1 MHDLPVGLPERDP
14 LTGAISRAAMH
25 GLIEDMLAHGV
36 RTDDPFAL
44 ILFDIDRFKLV
55 NFGFGDNQ
63 GDGVLQAIATTG
75 QQCLRAGDL
84 IGRWGGQQ
92 FLCLLPNTLPADAYR
107 VAESIRKA
115 IETKAM
121 HINANLIHAT
131 ASFGVACFP
140 MDGNLVR
147 QLLSATDAALYAAK
161 ESGRNRT
168 MLAGNLE
175 HQPYGVGNMLEAALR
190 EDRVTVAYQPIV
202 DLKNGKVVAEE
213 ALARITT
220 PAGKTL
226 AASEFIDSARLLQ
239 LTHKIDRTVMLQT
252 MQHCARLLVANDHPI
267 NHFVNISGNLLHHP
281 AVVEELL
288 DTTRAICMSCGN
300 LVGPVKPLV
309 IEVTERELLG
319 DIATAR
325 ALLKPFTDF
334 GLRLALD
341 DFGSGYSSF
350 HYLAEFPFSFLKIE
364 GSLITQL
371 TNRKVRTMVQGIQR
385 TAKELELITVAEFVE
400 NAAIA
405 DIARDIGIDWAQG
418 YYFGEPKVSH

>member
-1 MHDLPVGLPERDP
+1 MHDLHEALPERDP
-14 LTGAISRAAMH
+14 LTGTASRAAMH
-25 GLIEDMLAHGV
+25 DLIENILADGV
-36 RTDDPFAL
+36 RTDPPFAL

-55 NFGFGDNQ
+55 NFGFGGNQ
-63 GDGVLQAIATTG
+63 GDGVLQAVAATG
-75 QQCLRAGDL
+75 QQCLRAGDI

-92 FLCLLPNTLPADAYR
+92 FLCFLPNTLPAAAYG

-121 HINANLIHAT
+121 HINTNVIHAT

-140 MDGNLVR
+140 KDGNLIR

-202 DLKNGKVVAEE
+202 DLKNDKVVAEE
-213 ALARITT
+213 ALARIIILD
-220 PAGKTL
+220 GKTL

-252 MQHCARLLVANDHPI
+252 MQHCVQLLTSHDRPI
-267 NHFVNISGNLLHHP
+267 SHFVNISGNLLHHP

-288 DTTRAICMSCGN
+288 ATTMKFCMACGD
-300 LVGPVKPLV
+300 LVGPIKPLV

-319 DIATAR
+319 DITAAR

-371 TNRKVRTMVQGIQR
+371 TNPKVRTIVQGIQR
-385 TAKELELITVAEFVE
+385 TAKELGLITVAEFVE
-400 NAAIA
+400 TATIA

-418 YYFGEPKVSH
+418 YYFGEPKVNE